1 MPQPLTGAA
10 GAAIDDLP
18 DLWDGFLRKVRH
30 GLGVTAFGANVMN
43 LPPDYSTHAHDETG
57 TGQEELY
64 VGLRGSGWVV
74 LADGERLALD
84 PEHVVA
90 VGPPVQR
97 TLASGPEGL
106 RVLIIG
112 AQPGEFIE
120 VEGGAAREIDLVG
133 LEQRSQLTVQWN
145 GCATGRQPDHQG
157 RVRSQRASD
166 IARERPSRALWRRKH
181 PNLQRAAFP

>member
-43 LPPDYSTHAHDETG
+43 LPPDYETDAHDETG

-74 LADGERLALD
+74 LSDGERLTLD

-112 AQPGEFIE
+112 AQPGCYEAPEWIE
-120 VEGGAAREIDLVG
+120 QDAG
-133 LEQRSQLTVQWN
+133 S
-145 GCATGRQPDHQG
+145 
-157 RVRSQRASD
+157 
-166 IARERPSRALWRRKH
+166 
-181 PNLQRAAFP
+181 